1 MPSGKLRETEQEP
14 NNQVPARRVKY
25 DHFMG
30 FFINIPV
37 CKLQNYE
44 KVLNFA
50 SELTTFIK
58 MISKNLQKYI
68 RQLEQKKYRK
78 REGLF
83 VAEGTKNVGDLLK
96 RYTPKTVF
104 ATEQWLAPEGIVPQI
119 VSEEELQR
127 ISFQQHPQQVLALF
141 PIPQQDNVDP
151 ISLIKD
157 QTLVIAL
164 DGVQDPGNLGTIIRI
179 ADWFG
184 INTLICSND
193 TADAWNP
200 KVVQATMG
208 SLARVNIIYTSIP
221 SLLDRLPDTYP
232 VYGTFLDGKDI
243 YAEQLTSGGLIIM
256 GNEGNGISEEVR
268 QRINRKLFI
277 PNFHQGETADSLNVA
292 IATAITCSEFR
303 RRIARG

>member
-1 MPSGKLRETEQEP
+1 
-14 NNQVPARRVKY
+14 
-25 DHFMG
+25 
-30 FFINIPV
+30 
-37 CKLQNYE
+37 
-44 KVLNFA
+44 
-50 SELTTFIK
+50 
-58 MISKNLQKYI
+58 MISKNQQKFI

-83 VAEGTKNVGDLLK
+83 VAEGTKVVGDLLK
-96 RYTPKTVF
+96 RYTPEAIYSTL
-104 ATEQWLAPEGIVPQI
+104 QWQAPDGISPQI
-119 VSEEELQR
+119 VTDEELQR

-141 PIPQQDNVDP
+141 PIPSQAGDYP
-151 ISLIKD
+151 
-157 QTLVIAL
+157 QTLLNEQTLTL

-184 INTLICSND
+184 VNTLICSED

-208 SLARVNIIYTSIP
+208 SLARVNIIYTSLTT
-221 SLLDRLPDTYP
+221 LLDYLPDNFP

-243 YAEQLTSGGLIIM
+243 YTEQLTSGGLIIM

-268 QRINRKLFI
+268 QRVNHHLLI

-303 RRIARG
+303 RRSARG